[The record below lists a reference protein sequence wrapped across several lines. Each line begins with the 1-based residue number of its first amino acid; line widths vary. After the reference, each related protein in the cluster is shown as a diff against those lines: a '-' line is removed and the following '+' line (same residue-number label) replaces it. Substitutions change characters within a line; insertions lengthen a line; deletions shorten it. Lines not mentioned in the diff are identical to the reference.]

1 MNKDVLIRAFDR
13 LGWTKEELRV
23 AHRATDGERRRR
35 RVPPLVAGVL
45 VWAGVFGLL
54 WMFG

>member
-1 MNKDVLIRAFDR
+1 MNKDVVTRAVDR
-13 LGWTKEELRV
+13 LGWTKEEVRV
-23 AHRATDGERRRR
+23 AHEAEDGARRRW

>member
-1 MNKDVLIRAFDR
+1 MNKDVVTRAFAH

-23 AHRATDGERRRR
+23 ARGERRRVR
-35 RVPPLVAGVL
+35 FRPLYAGVL

>member
-1 MNKDVLIRAFDR
+1 MNKDVVTRAFAH

-23 AHRATDGERRRR
+23 ARRGARGERRRVR
-35 RVPPLVAGVL
+35 FRPLYAGVL

>member
-1 MNKDVLIRAFDR
+1 MNKDVVTRAFDR
-13 LGWTKEELRV
+13 LGWTKEELRG
-23 AHRATDGERRRR
+23 AHRAADEGRRRL
-35 RVPPLVAGVL
+35 RVPPVVAGVL